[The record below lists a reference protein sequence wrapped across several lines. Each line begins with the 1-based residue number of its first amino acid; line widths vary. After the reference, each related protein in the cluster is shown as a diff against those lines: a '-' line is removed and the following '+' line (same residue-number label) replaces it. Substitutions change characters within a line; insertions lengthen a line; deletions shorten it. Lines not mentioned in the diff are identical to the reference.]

1 MDEHS
6 ILGTAIVKKELKKI
20 RNIGIIAHIDA
31 GKTTVSERM
40 LYYTGKIHKM
50 GEVHDGDTAMDW
62 MAQEQERGITITS
75 AVTNFFW
82 RDHEIHLIDTPGHV
96 DFTIEVERSLRV
108 LDGAVVVF
116 CGVGGVEPQ
125 SETVWHQADKY
136 RVPRIAFINKM
147 DRIGADFFHVVS
159 MMRDRFNTPPVI
171 LQLPIGRESDFRGI
185 VDLVGRRA
193 LVWSKDGLGNEFEE
207 TDIPGDLK
215 DEAATYRERLLEAVA
230 EADDGLMERYLEQ
243 GDLTEEEILR
253 GLRQRTLKMEIVPVL
268 CGSALK
274 NKGIQPLMDA
284 IVHYLPSP
292 LDVPPVRGI
301 DPKTG
306 EETTRPPEVKAPFS
320 ALVFKVMMDQGRKLC
335 FVRVYSGQARVGEE
349 LYNLNLKKR
358 EKVARILEIHAN
370 HRKRIETAKAGDI
383 VGMIGLKRS
392 STGNTLCDASH
403 PILLEP
409 IDSYTPVISVAIET
423 VSNREAERVQGVLAQ
438 IMEEDPTFQV
448 RTDEETGQVVISGMG
463 ELHLNVVTT
472 RLLKEYGLKVHV
484 GQPQVVYR
492 ETLVKPV
499 EATGTFDRE
508 IGGARGFAEV
518 TLVLEPAERGSGNRY
533 EEGTAGEPIP
543 LEYREVLRSGVM
555 DALSFGPLT
564 GSPIVDVAVT
574 LKEAR
579 WEENDHTL
587 SSLRI
592 AAATAVREG
601 TQKTDVILLEPIM
614 ELEILVPEEFV
625 GDVISDINS
634 RKGEVRSLTNK
645 GKVTDIQARVP
656 LKQLFGYSTTLRS
669 LTQGRGNFSM
679 HYFRHDQIT

>member
-1 MDEHS
+1 M
-6 ILGTAIVKKELKKI
+6 KKGLKKT

-147 DRIGADFFHVVS
+147 DRIGADFIHVVS
-159 MMRDRFNTPPVI
+159 MMRERFNTPPI
-171 LQLPIGRESDFRGI
+171 ALQLPIGSESAFQGVI
-185 VDLVGRRA
+185 DLMRQKA
-193 LVWSKDGLGNEFEE
+193 LVWSKDGLGNEYEVAE
-207 TDIPGDLK
+207 IPDGLK
-215 DEAATYRERLLEAVA
+215 ERASSYRERLLEAAA
-230 EADDGLMERYLEQ
+230 EADDALMETYLET
-243 GDLTEEEILR
+243 GDLPEDKIVW
-253 GLRQRTLKMEIVPVL
+253 GLRKRTLALEIVPVL

-284 IVHYLPSP
+284 IVDFLPSP
-292 LDVPPVRGI
+292 LDIPPVSGI
-301 DPKTG
+301 DPATG
-306 EETTRPPEVKAPFS
+306 EETTRPPDIKAPFS

-335 FVRVYSGQARVGEE
+335 FVRIYSGETRVGGEV
-349 LYNLNLKKR
+349 YNLNLRKR
-358 EKVARILEIHAN
+358 EKVSRILEIHAN
-370 HRKRIETAKAGDI
+370 HRKRIEVAKAGDI
-383 VGMIGLKRS
+383 VGMIGLKKS
-392 STGNTLCDASH
+392 STGNTLCDASQ

-423 VSNREAERVQGVLAQ
+423 VSNQEAERVQEVLSQ

-472 RLLKEYGLKVHV
+472 RLLEEYGLKVHV

-492 ETLVKPV
+492 ETIAKPM
-499 EATGTFDRE
+499 EATGTFDHE
-508 IGGARGFAEV
+508 IAGAHGFAEV
-518 TLVLEPAERGSGNRY
+518 TLLMEPAERGTGNRY
-533 EEGTAGEPIP
+533 VEGEGCDVMPQ
-543 LEYREVLRSGVM
+543 EYREAIRDGVM

-574 LKEAR
+574 LKDVK
-579 WEENDHTL
+579 WEENDHTV

-592 AAATAVREG
+592 ATATAIREG
-601 TQKTDVILLEPIM
+601 TQKAGIVMLEPIM
-614 ELEILVPEEFV
+614 ELDILVPEEFV

-634 RKGEVRSLTNK
+634 RKGEVHSLTSK
-645 GKVTDIQARVP
+645 GKVTNIQTRVP

-679 HYFRHDQIT
+679 HYFRHDQTT

>member
-1 MDEHS
+1 M
-6 ILGTAIVKKELKKI
+6 KKGLKKI

-62 MAQEQERGITITS
+62 MEQEQERGITITS

-136 RVPRIAFINKM
+136 GVPRIAFINKM
-147 DRIGADFFHVVS
+147 DRIGADFRQVVS
-159 MMRDRFNTPPVI
+159 MMKERFNTPPVV
-171 LQLPIGRESDFRGI
+171 LQLPIGRENLFRGV
-185 VDLVGRRA
+185 VDLIRKKA
-193 LVWSKDGLGNEFEE
+193 LIWSKDGLGNEYEIV
-207 TDIPGDLK
+207 DIPPEMK
-215 DEAATYRERLLEAVA
+215 EEVNPYREALLEAVA
-230 EADDGLMERYLEQ
+230 ESDDALMETYLET
-243 GDLTEEEILR
+243 GDLPEDKVVY
-253 GLRQRTLKMEIVPVL
+253 GLRRRTLDLEIVPVL

-284 IVHYLPSP
+284 IVDFLPSP
-292 LDVPPVRGI
+292 QDVPPVVGV
-301 DPKTG
+301 DPETG
-306 EETTRPPEVKAPFS
+306 ETVTRPADIKAPFS
-320 ALVFKVMMDQGRKLC
+320 ALVFKIMMDQGRKLC
-335 FVRVYSGQARVGEE
+335 FVRVYSGQTRVGEDV
-349 LYNLNLKKR
+349 YNLNLKRR
-358 EKVARILEIHAN
+358 EKVSRILEIHAN
-370 HRKRIETAKAGDI
+370 HRKRIEVAKAGDI
-383 VGMIGLKRS
+383 VGIIGLKKS
-392 STGNTLCDASH
+392 STGNTLCDPDR

-423 VSNREAERVQGVLAQ
+423 VSNQEMERVQEVLAQ

-448 RTDEETGQVVISGMG
+448 KTDEETGQIVISGMG
-463 ELHLNVVTT
+463 ELHLSVVTT
-472 RLLKEYGLKVHV
+472 RLKKEYGLKVHV

-492 ETLVKPV
+492 ETIAKPV
-499 EATGTFDRE
+499 DTIGFFDRE
-508 IGGARGFAEV
+508 IAGVRGFAEV
-518 TLVLEPAERGSGNRY
+518 KLRMEPAERGAGNRY
-533 EEGTAGEPIP
+533 EEGRGREDISP
-543 LEYREVLRSGVM
+543 EYREAIRGGTM
-555 DALSFGPLT
+555 DALSFGPLS
-564 GSPIVDVAVT
+564 GSPMVDVTVI
-574 LKEAR
+574 LKDAR
-579 WEENDHTL
+579 WEENDHAV
-587 SSLRI
+587 SALRI
-592 AAATAVREG
+592 ATATAVREG
-601 TQKTDVILLEPIM
+601 SQKAGILLLEPVM
-614 ELEILVPEEFV
+614 ELEILTPEEFT

-634 RKGEVRSLTNK
+634 RKGEIRSLTNK
-645 GKVTDIQARVP
+645 GKVTDIRARVP

>member
-1 MDEHS
+1 M
-6 ILGTAIVKKELKKI
+6 KKGLKKI

-50 GEVHDGDTAMDW
+50 GEVHDGDTALDW

-82 RDHEIHLIDTPGHV
+82 KDHEIHLIDTPGHV

-147 DRIGADFFHVVS
+147 DRVGADFHNVIA
-159 MMRDRFNTPPVI
+159 MMKERFNTPPVI
-171 LQLPIGRESDFRGI
+171 LQLPLGIESTFRGV
-185 VDLVGRRA
+185 VDLIRQKA
-193 LVWSKDGLGNEFEE
+193 LVWSDDGLGNEYEAIEIPEE
-207 TDIPGDLK
+207 MRE
-215 DEAATYRERLLEAVA
+215 EAARHREMVLEAVA
-230 EADDGLMERYLEQ
+230 EADDTLMERYLEE
-243 GDLTEEEILR
+243 GDLSFDDIVK
-253 GLRQRTLKMEIVPVL
+253 GLRKRTLSMEIVPVL
-268 CGSALK
+268 CGSALR

-284 IVHYLPSP
+284 IVAYLPSP
-292 LDVPPVRGI
+292 LDVPPITGV
-301 DPKTG
+301 DPDTG
-306 EETTRPPEVKAPFS
+306 EEISRPPDIKAPFS

-335 FVRVYSGQARVGEE
+335 FVRVYSGQAKVGEE
-349 LYNLNLKKR
+349 VYNLNLKKR

-370 HRKRIETAKAGDI
+370 RRKRIEVAKAGDI
-383 VGMIGLKRS
+383 VGMIGLKKS

-409 IDSYTPVISVAIET
+409 IDSYEPVISVAIET
-423 VSNREAERVQGVLAQ
+423 VSSQEAERVQEVLAQ

-448 RTDEETGQVVISGMG
+448 KTDDETGQVVISGMG

-472 RLLKEYGLKVHV
+472 RLREEYGLKVHV

-492 ETLVKPV
+492 ETIVNPV
-499 EATGTFDRE
+499 SSEGIFDRE
-508 IGGARGFAEV
+508 MAGVHGFG
-518 TLVLEPAERGSGNRY
+518 LVVLDLEPRERGSGNQYDPGRTV
-533 EEGTAGEPIP
+533 ELMPQ
-543 LEYREVLRSGVM
+543 EYQEAVRQGVM
-555 DALSFGPLT
+555 DALSFGPLS
-564 GSPIVDVAVT
+564 GSPMVDVSVT
-574 LKEAR
+574 VKEVR
-579 WEENDHTL
+579 WEENDHTI

-601 TQKTDVILLEPIM
+601 VQKADVILLEPIM
-614 ELEILVPEEFV
+614 ELDILTPEEFV

-634 RKGEVRSLTNK
+634 RKGEVHSLESQ
-645 GKVTDIQARVP
+645 GKVTAIQAYVP

-669 LTQGRGNFSM
+669 LTQGRGNFTM
-679 HYFRHDQIT
+679 RYYRHDQIT

>member
-1 MDEHS
+1 M
-6 ILGTAIVKKELKKI
+6 KKGLKKI

-62 MAQEQERGITITS
+62 MEQEQERGITITS

-108 LDGAVVVF
+108 LDGAIVVF

-147 DRIGADFFHVVS
+147 DRVGADFHHVIS
-159 MMRDRFNTPPVI
+159 MMKERFNTPPVI
-171 LQLPIGRESDFRGI
+171 LQLPIGRESDFKGV
-185 VDLVGRRA
+185 VDLIRKRA
-193 LVWSKDGLGNEFEE
+193 LIWSKDGPGNEFEVVE
-207 TDIPGDLK
+207 IP
-215 DEAATYRERLLEAVA
+215 EEMREEVERYRETLLEAVA
-230 EADDGLMERYLEQ
+230 EADDDLMEAYLES
-243 GDLTEEEILR
+243 GDLPEDKIVW
-253 GLRQRTLKMEIVPVL
+253 GLRERTLNLEIVPIL

-284 IVHYLPSP
+284 VVAYLPSP
-292 LDVPPVRGI
+292 LDIPPVSGVN
-301 DPKTG
+301 PETG
-306 EETTRPPEVKAPFS
+306 EEATRPADIKAPLA
-320 ALVFKVMMDQGRKLC
+320 ALVFKIMMDHGRKLS
-335 FVRVYSGQARVGEE
+335 FVRVYSGQVRVGEE
-349 LYNLNLKKR
+349 VYNLNLKKR
-358 EKVARILEIHAN
+358 EKVSRILEIHAN
-370 HRKRIETAKAGDI
+370 HRKRIEAAKAGDI
-383 VGMIGLKRS
+383 VGIIGLKKS
-392 STGNTLCDASH
+392 STGNTLCDASQ

-423 VSNREAERVQGVLAQ
+423 VSNQEMERVQEVLTQ

-448 RTDEETGQVVISGMG
+448 KTDEETGQIVISGMG

-472 RLLKEYGLKVHV
+472 RLMKEYGLKVHV

-492 ETLVKPV
+492 ETIV
-499 EATGTFDRE
+499 EPAEAVGVFDHD
-508 IGGARGFAEV
+508 IAGARGFARV
-518 TLVLEPAERGSGNRY
+518 TLLMEPAERGTGNQY
-533 EEGTAGEPIP
+533 LEGKGHEEIP
-543 LEYREVLRSGVM
+543 LAYREAIRAGAM
-555 DALSFGPLT
+555 DALSFGPMT
-564 GSPIVDVAVT
+564 GSPMTDVTVT
-574 LKEAR
+574 LKDAT
-579 WEENDHTL
+579 WEENDHAV
-587 SSLRI
+587 SALRI
-592 AAATAVREG
+592 ATATAVREG
-601 TQKTDVILLEPIM
+601 SQKAGVLLLEPVM
-614 ELEILVPEEFV
+614 ELEILTPEEFT

-645 GKVTDIQARVP
+645 GKITDIRARVP

-679 HYFRHDQIT
+679 HYFRHDQTT